1 MADHKH
7 LDLSQRIHIQDGLK
21 QRKSFKAIANE
32 LGKDN
37 TTISKEVR
45 NHRIFKQIGSHCTS
59 FNDCANRKGCSV
71 TGLCQNC
78 TNQKK
83 SRCAACIFCRKL
95 CHRYQKEICKN
106 RNKPPYVCN
115 GCLKR
120 NSCSLEKVFYEA
132 ASAQKEY
139 EALLSERRSG
149 RNITEEELAR
159 INSIVSPLVRNGQ
172 SIHHIMISHANEVMC
187 CEKTLY
193 SYVNDGLLDAR
204 NIDMPR
210 KVRFRPRKGK
220 KPVFKVDKACRTG
233 RSIQDFHAF
242 MTEHPDLP
250 VTELDSVEGIKG
262 GKVLLTVHF
271 VRTKL
276 QLAFEREANDSKS
289 VTDYFNDLY
298 LKLGHEAYCKL
309 FPVLLAD
316 NGSEFSD
323 PSALEFSLN
332 GIPRSR
338 VFYCDPASP
347 GQKGACENN
356 HTMIRRVIPKGTDI
370 GKYSQSQ
377 IDTMMNNIN
386 SYCRSDL
393 GDKSPYAVFSFLY
406 GEDLLAKLGC
416 TKIPKDKIVLKPSL
430 LDTKISPM

>member
-149 RNITEEELAR
+149 RNITEEELTR
-159 INSIVSPLVRNGQ
+159 INSIVSPLVQNGQ

-323 PSALEFSLN
+323 PSLTCN
-332 GIPRSR
+332 
-338 VFYCDPASP
+338 V
-347 GQKGACENN
+347 
-356 HTMIRRVIPKGTDI
+356 
-370 GKYSQSQ
+370 
-377 IDTMMNNIN
+377 
-386 SYCRSDL
+386 
-393 GDKSPYAVFSFLY
+393 
-406 GEDLLAKLGC
+406 KL
-416 TKIPKDKIVLKPSL
+416 T
-430 LDTKISPM
+430 